1 MQIDLTDI
9 IKAIIGIVAAIVFL
23 KLVPWIQSKTTAQQ
37 QANLRAIYRVFVC
50 AAEQIFGAG
59 NGPQKLEYVLDGL
72 EKLGLKVDL
81 AEIEAAVYQEFNS
94 YTPMLKPCGHG
105 EDEGDEGPEEA
116 CGECGAAGE
125 DGEDEAD
132 EADEEAGEVSDEE
145 PCGAAGVTVVSSEE
159 AEVPGVSGA
168 ACEEEAEA
176 VTGTQNNDPPGDAA
190 EGREE

>member
-9 IKAIIGIVAAIVFL
+9 IKAVIGIVAAIVFL

-59 NGPQKLEYVLDGL
+59 NGPQKLEYVCEGL

-81 AEIEAAVYQEFNS
+81 AEIESAVYNEFNS
-94 YTPMLKPCGHG
+94 YMPMLKPWGHG
-105 EDEGDEGPEEA
+105 EDEGDDGPEEP

-125 DGEDEAD
+125 GGEDEAD
-132 EADEEAGEVSDEE
+132 EADEAEDGEAEE
-145 PCGAAGVTVVSSEE
+145 SCGVAGVTVVSSEE

-168 ACEEEAEA
+168 ACEEEAGA

>member
-9 IKAIIGIVAAIVFL
+9 ITAIIKIVAAIVFL
-23 KLVPWIQSKTTAQQ
+23 RLVPWITRWIKSKTTAQQ
-37 QANLRAIYRVFVC
+37 QANIRALVRVFIC
-50 AAEQIFGAG
+50 AAEQKFGAG
-59 NGPQKLEYVLDGL
+59 NGPLKLEYVCEGL

-81 AEIEAAVYQEFNS
+81 AEIEAAVYKEFNS
-94 YTPMLKPCGHG
+94 YMPMIKV
-105 EDEGDEGPEEA
+105 EEGPEEPY
-116 CGECGAAGE
+116 GECGAAG
-125 DGEDEAD
+125 DGEEDETDEAD

-145 PCGAAGVTVVSSEE
+145 PCGTAGVTVVSSEE

-168 ACEEEAEA
+168 ACEEEAGA